1 MRVVAELDEEAPFLT
16 VQLEAHVLNGVL
28 VDELERALDRF
39 LPLGEL
45 ASDRLNLAPLLDGL
59 GFPNLLV
66 FDGGRL
72 LLDMDGALVIA
83 GRLSL
88 F

>member
-45 ASDRLNLAPLLDGL
+45 ASDRLSLAPLLDWL